1 MRVSKK
7 KKKMAWGRRKQNTF
21 KKECV
26 GMGEKQSVGDAIIL
40 QRIIQQSHNEQTAE
54 VSQ

>member
-1 MRVSKK
+1 
-7 KKKMAWGRRKQNTF
+7 
-21 KKECV
+21 
-26 GMGEKQSVGDAIIL
+26 MGEKQSVGDAIIL